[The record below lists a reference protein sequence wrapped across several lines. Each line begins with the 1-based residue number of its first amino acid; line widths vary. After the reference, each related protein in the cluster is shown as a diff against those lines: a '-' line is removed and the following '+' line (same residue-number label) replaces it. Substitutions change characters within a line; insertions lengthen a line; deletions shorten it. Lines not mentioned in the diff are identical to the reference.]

1 MNTQETY
8 DVVVVGG
15 GISGLSAAFEAKSK
29 GLKVVLLESEPRLG
43 GVLSS
48 VRSDGWIMEEGAES
62 MLASKPA
69 ARQLCRDLGIE
80 DQLVQTQPQW
90 RGTQIVSQ
98 GRLMNVPLD
107 FRLMA
112 PQNLWSFAR
121 SPLLSLKGK
130 FRVFSELLRV
140 RKDDPNA
147 DVSMAD
153 FVRDHFGNECLQQLA
168 QPLGGGIFTASPELL
183 SMEAAF
189 PQFIEMARREGSVSR
204 ALLMSLMRSG
214 PQRSMTQF
222 LAPGQAV
229 PEEGRHR
236 FAALLRAV
244 TGTLPRAKPIEFESM
259 RLGMFSLVEELH
271 RSLGDICRPGVAVT
285 GLTQSVRGDSI
296 WTAHTPELSY
306 QARRVILAVPAWAA
320 ARLLGADVSSQL
332 AGELAAIPYL
342 SSATVNLQYQAT
354 EVRGSTQAFGFI
366 VPYKEQ
372 VQQNLG
378 ILACTYSHRKYLGR
392 CPEGQILLRTY
403 LGGSYFP
410 HIERCLDSELAA
422 LSHRNLTKLLKIQG
436 EPLAVHVAR
445 SNATMP
451 VYQVGHL
458 ARIARVEEG
467 LREFSGLTLIGSY
480 LRGVGIPDC
489 IGLARSLRY

>member
-8 DVVVVGG
+8 DLVVVGG

-29 GLKVVLLESEPRLG
+29 GHNAVLLESEPRLG

-48 VRSDGWIMEEGAES
+48 VRSNGWIMEEGAES

-80 DQLVQTQPQW
+80 HQLVQTQPQW
-90 RGTQIVSQ
+90 RGTQIVSK
-98 GRLMNVPLD
+98 GKLMNVPLD

-130 FRVFSELLRV
+130 LRVFSELLRV
-140 RKDDPNA
+140 RRDDPKA

-153 FVRDHFGNECLQQLA
+153 FVREHFGNECLQQLA

-189 PQFIEMARREGSVSR
+189 PQFIEMARTEGSVSR

-222 LAPGQAV
+222 LAPGQTV
-229 PEEGRHR
+229 PEKGRHR
-236 FAALLRAV
+236 FSALLRAL
-244 TGTLPRAKPIEFESM
+244 TGTLPKAKPIEFESM
-259 RLGMFSLVEELH
+259 RLGMFSLVEALH
-271 RSLGDICRPGVAVT
+271 SALGDICRSGVTVT
-285 GLTQSVRGDSI
+285 GLRKSTGGDSTWSI
-296 WTAHTPELSY
+296 QTSERSY
-306 QARRVILAVPAWAA
+306 HARRVVLAIPAWSA

-354 EVRGSTQAFGFI
+354 QIRGNTHAFGFI

-392 CPEGQILLRTY
+392 CPDGRVLLRTY

-410 HIERCLDSELAA
+410 HIERCLDSELAS
-422 LSHRNLTKLLKIQG
+422 LSHRNLTTLLDIRG

-458 ARIARVEEG
+458 ARIKRVQEQVRELGG
-467 LREFSGLTLIGSY
+467 LSLIGSY
-480 LRGVGIPDC
+480 LQGVGIPDC
-489 IGLARSLRY
+489 IALARKTI